1 MCESIIAC
9 VSLILLLP
17 PSFSPLLCFCSPL
30 CLNVMPM
37 AFFMGFFPFFFFSYL
52 LSPFFSILD
61 FHFLPSCSR
70 ISPLGWFIIFCF
82 ACLRLC
88 FTRRG
93 WPKHP
98 VNLSADPWS
107 C

>member
-37 AFFMGFFPFFFFSYL
+37 AFFMGLFPFFFFLTFFPLSFLFWIFIFYL
-52 LSPFFSILD
+52 LV
-61 FHFLPSCSR
+61 HVFL
-70 ISPLGWFIIFCF
+70 L
-82 ACLRLC
+82 
-88 FTRRG
+88 
-93 WPKHP
+93 
-98 VNLSADPWS
+98 
-107 C
+107 